1 MQPTPEVSPQKLGLQ
16 LEQLGP
22 ATLGRQSH
30 VPASGWQRSLVEPT
44 GLQAQP
50 DFERERERQR
60 RMERGM
66 VRGRGRE
73 NRGEGGGER
82 VGGR

>member
-50 DFERERERQR
+50 DIERERGREDGKRNGERKR
-60 RMERGM
+60 E
-66 VRGRGRE
+66 RE
-73 NRGEGGGER
+73 NRGKGGGER